1 MTLINENDVLFDD
14 VALLNAALGE
24 GSMSFSSVNE
34 NCDCVSYTSVGD
46 EEAIDTPISSRAF
59 ASAN

>member
-24 GSMSFSSVNE
+24 GSLSFSSVNA
-34 NCDCVSYTSVGD
+34 NCDCNGYSSPSTD
-46 EEAIDTPISSRAF
+46 EKLDTDKIAQPF
-59 ASAN
+59 GQAN